1 MSTSRGTSPRASPSS
16 RAAAIGTI
24 RRSLAPPGGVLQ
36 PILRTVNLTKY
47 HRRTLAVVSLN
58 LELYPGEIYGL
69 VGPNGAGKT
78 TVIRLLT
85 GLSFPSKGR
94 VEVLGQDIHRSAPRA
109 MADIGAVVEA
119 PATFYPFLTGRQN
132 LELLAGLSGGVRAG
146 RIERVLDEVQLKSQA
161 DRRTGEYSLGMK
173 QRLGLAGAIVAEP
186 ALLILDEPTSG
197 MDPEGIDLV
206 YEVLHR
212 AAERGAAILLSTHH
226 LPEAAR
232 NCTKVGILDQ
242 GKLIDQIDLAG
253 KRGAAIL
260 IRVDRNAEARALLD
274 TEPAVKRS
282 AIHPE
287 GVLIDITEESRLP
300 EVVQVLVASGF
311 RVSAVGPERFDLLG
325 YFRKR
330 VKELV

>member
-1 MSTSRGTSPRASPSS
+1 M
-16 RAAAIGTI
+16 
-24 RRSLAPPGGVLQ
+24 
-36 PILRTVNLTKY
+36 TKY
-47 HRRTLAVVSLN
+47 LRRTLAVVNLN

-78 TVIRLLT
+78 TVIRLIT
-85 GLSFPSKGR
+85 GLSFPSKGK
-94 VEVLGQDIHRSAPRA
+94 VEVLGQDIHRSAPKA
-109 MADIGAVVEA
+109 VADIGAVVEA
-119 PATFYPFLTGRQN
+119 PATFYPFFTGRQN
-132 LELLAGLSGGVRAG
+132 LELLASLSGGVRPG
-146 RIERVLDEVQLKSQA
+146 RIERVLDEVQLTREA
-161 DRRTGEYSLGMK
+161 DRKSSEYSLGMK

-206 YEVLHR
+206 YEVLRR
-212 AAERGAAILLSTHH
+212 ASERGAAVLLSTHH

-242 GKLIDQIDLAG
+242 GKLIDQVDIAAQESLAF
-253 KRGAAIL
+253 L
-260 IRVDRNAEARALLD
+260 VRVDRNAEARALLD

-282 AIHPE
+282 AIHPQ
-287 GVLIDITEESRLP
+287 GVLIDLTEESRLP
-300 EVVQVLVASGF
+300 EVVRALVTSGF
-311 RVSAVGPERFDLLG
+311 RISGVGRERFDLLG